1 MILNEIET
9 FELIKQIYSIMTENG
24 FIPVFLV
31 NLKTNSITLIFKN
44 NKVNIHIT
52 IKIMDLLVFPKDLS
66 FEERLKYEITRI
78 ISELILKDKVDPEIL
93 NNFPHLIT

>member
-1 MILNEIET
+1 
-9 FELIKQIYSIMTENG
+9 MTENG